1 MDKCN
6 LSLICI
12 LCIMIWNIFFV
23 SYGLMFRYLFF
34 LICGLC
40 DKIIYRNFGLW
51 IGGFCVICMKYI
63 MFFMK

>member
-34 LICGLC
+34 LICGLW
-40 DKIIYRNFGLW
+40 DEIIYRNFGL
-51 IGGFCVICMKYI
+51 
-63 MFFMK
+63 